1 MNVRARL
8 AETPPGYA
16 LSLGRVLGIYSGL
29 SIALLLASLD
39 QTVVATVLPKV
50 VTDLGGLT
58 EYSWTFVAYLL
69 TSTVTIPIYGKLGD
83 AYGRRPLFIVAIG
96 TFIVSSALCGL
107 ATTMPELIVFRGLQG
122 IGAGALWPLTLATI
136 AETVPLRERGKYNAL
151 LGAGGVAGAIA
162 GPLAGGFIADNTS
175 WRWVFLI
182 NIPLGAVAL
191 VLTLA
196 TMPAGRRRAK
206 RPIDFQGAAVL
217 AAATACLLLGLEWG
231 GQQFAWRSPEVL
243 GAFAACAALTC
254 VLVAVERR
262 TAEPILPFRLVR
274 QGPVAACLAA
284 GLLSSMVMFGLLS
297 YVPLFVQAVIGS
309 SATSAGA
316 ALMPLLLGDV
326 LASAVNG
333 QWISRTGRM
342 RPSAVAGALVLA
354 AGTVLVWRM
363 NTGTSSSAAAL
374 YTFIAGLG
382 FGLMNQVFTISV
394 QNAVPRAEV
403 GAATAL
409 TQSSRALGAV
419 FGVAI
424 MGAIVNQNLPARTG
438 KGLLTGENVGH
449 LSHSLRVTLQHALQ
463 PAFALTAVC
472 AGLLLLVALRG
483 VHDVV
488 LRRSVDEQPLLP

>member
-1 MNVRARL
+1 VSVRAWL
-8 AETPPGYA
+8 AETPSGYA
-16 LSLGRVLGIYSGL
+16 LSRGRVLGIYSGL

-39 QTVVATVLPKV
+39 QTVVATVLPEV

-58 EYSWTFVAYLL
+58 SYSWTFVAYLL

-83 AYGRRPLFIVAIG
+83 AYGRRPLFLVAIG
-96 TFIVSSALCGL
+96 TFIISSALCGL
-107 ATTMPELIVFRGLQG
+107 ATSMPELIVFRGLQG
-122 IGAGALWPLTLATI
+122 IGAGALWPLTLATV

-151 LGAGGVAGAIA
+151 LGAGGVAGAVA
-162 GPLAGGFIADNTS
+162 GPLAGGFIADNAS
-175 WRWVFLI
+175 WRWVFFV
-182 NIPLGAVAL
+182 NVPLGAVAL
-191 VLTLA
+191 ALTLA
-196 TMPAGRRRAK
+196 TMPAGRRQAK
-206 RPIDFQGAAVL
+206 RAIDFTGAAVL

-231 GQQFAWRSPEVL
+231 GQQFAWRSAEVL
-243 GAFAACAALTC
+243 GAFAACAALGC
-254 VLVAVERR
+254 ALFAIERR
-262 TAEPILPFRLVR
+262 VAEPILPFRLVR
-274 QGPVAACLAA
+274 QGTVAACLAA
-284 GLLSSMVMFGLLS
+284 GLLSSMVMYGLLS

-342 RPSAVAGALVLA
+342 RPNALLGTLVLT

-363 NTGTSSSAAAL
+363 TLGTSSSTAAL
-374 YTFIAGLG
+374 YMFVAGLG
-382 FGLMNQVFTISV
+382 FGLMNQVFTMSV

-438 KGLLTGENVGH
+438 TGLLTGANVGH

-472 AGLLLLVALRG
+472 AALLFLVTLRG